1 MYKTLH
7 NAFVIE
13 SKIQEHL
20 QIFKEFLKQCKGN
33 SRTKV
38 ESSKLR
44 EFSRTVPLF
53 EDFSRS
59 VRTILELFLSKFND
73 FQEFSRTLGFW
84 LTLLTKLEGKWELDR
99 QNTAQKPRQALMVFF
114 GCPYLNLFS
123 KIVLLIV
130 FFIIGSNKEL
140 LLFILLDCFCSFLI
154 LPFCFW

>member
-53 EDFSRS
+53 EDFSRP

-84 LTLLTKLEGKWELDR
+84 LILLTKLEGKWELDR
-99 QNTAQKPRQALMVFF
+99 QNTAQKPRQALMVFLDVRTLIYF
-114 GCPYLNLFS
+114 LKLYCLLYFS
-123 KIVLLIV
+123 
-130 FFIIGSNKEL
+130 
-140 LLFILLDCFCSFLI
+140 
-154 LPFCFW
+154 